1 MTRYCFILKIS
12 KNQVHSE
19 NVNRGN
25 HFKKPCKQ
33 CSKICHDSAWW
44 VVTYSWVPATMCCI
58 WGPTDEIWL
67 VPEWKVYGIWW
78 ALSRDTKHPIAPWV
92 QGSPILLELC
102 QTNSPRVS
110 QFLTLPSLLSI
121 FILGSSLKPSGGKGR
136 HC

>member
-1 MTRYCFILKIS
+1 MSTEGTILKSHIS
-12 KNQVHSE
+12 NAL
-19 NVNRGN
+19 
-25 HFKKPCKQ
+25 
-33 CSKICHDSAWW
+33 SKIRHDSAWW
-44 VVTYSWVPATMCCI
+44 VVTYSWVPATTCCI
-58 WGPTDEIWL
+58 WGQRDEIWL

-92 QGSPILLELC
+92 QGSPILLGLC